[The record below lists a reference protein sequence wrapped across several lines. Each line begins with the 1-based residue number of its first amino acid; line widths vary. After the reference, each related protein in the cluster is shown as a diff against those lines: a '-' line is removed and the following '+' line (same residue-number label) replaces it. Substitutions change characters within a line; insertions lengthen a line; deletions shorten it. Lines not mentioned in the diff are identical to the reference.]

1 MDIRQ
6 TLQDLA
12 TARATEEQLK
22 KQQVAM
28 LLEVQNSDQYTQ
40 VDLQRTQ
47 AKAEIERLTELVK
60 SKALEE
66 FNGTKNKKPF
76 DGVEIKVFT
85 VVNITDERKA
95 REWCVANFRPALKLD
110 VKVFEKAAKD
120 GHIPDELAKV
130 ELEPR
135 AQIAADLSMYLK

>member
-1 MDIRQ
+1 MDI
-6 TLQDLA
+6 THKLIDLA
-12 TARATEEQLK
+12 LARQQEAELK
-22 KQQVAM
+22 EKQAAM
-28 LLEVQNSDQYTQ
+28 IAEVQNLPKYAELE
-40 VDLQRTQ
+40 LQRSQ
-47 AKAEIERLTELVK
+47 VKADIERLSEDIKLE
-60 SKALEE
+60 ALEE

-95 REWCVANFRPALKLD
+95 REWCMQNFRPALKLD

-120 GHIPDELAKV
+120 GNVPDELAKV

-135 AQIAADLSMYLK
+135 AQIAADLSTYLK